1 MARSKTRDRKPMKY
15 PKAYVLYANEN
26 YIDIV
31 NACAKSIKTFSNLPV
46 FVYLLNCDKTVLEA
60 DKTINWECDI
70 DADET
75 EQMYLKQSDSN
86 FYVNRASKRIYRLI
100 KERPLILKHAL
111 KMANLVCYVDCD
123 SIATKHIDRAFKL
136 FNEHSFY
143 PFFSEGIYDFLMMNG
158 RGGATGNDLS
168 TTLEHPACEL
178 FGINQNNRKRYRTS
192 NIFVAG
198 QNCIEF
204 LDTWYWMMIHPKI
217 LADPEF
223 YAPFQDETIANC
235 LLFKHNFQ
243 DGLPYVYTNGGL
255 DRIDE
260 VLNIG
265 FNGSV
270 QYIAEWF
277 KIPVKEEDLLLF
289 HGEKRTAEMNK
300 MIEKLK
306 KI

>member
-1 MARSKTRDRKPMKY
+1 MKY

-46 FVYLLNCDKTVLEA
+46 FVYLLNCDKTVLDA
-60 DKTINWECDI
+60 DKTINWQCDI
-70 DADET
+70 DADEK
-75 EQMYLKQSDSN
+75 EEMYLKQSDLN

-100 KERPLILKHAL
+100 KERPLIVKHAL
-111 KMANLVCYVDCD
+111 SAANLVCYVDCD

-158 RGGATGNDLS
+158 RGGATGDDLS
-168 TTLEHPACEL
+168 TTLENPACEL
-178 FGINQNNRKRYRTS
+178 FGINQNNRKKYRTS

-217 LADPEF
+217 LAAPEF

-243 DGLPYVYTNGGL
+243 DGLPYVYTNGGV

-260 VLNIG
+260 VFNIG

-270 QYIAEWF
+270 QYISQWF
-277 KIPVKEEDLLLF
+277 KIPAKEEDLLLF
-289 HGEKRTAEMNK
+289 HGEKRIDEMNK
-300 MIEKLK
+300 MIKKLK
-306 KI
+306 IT

>member
-1 MARSKTRDRKPMKY
+1 
-15 PKAYVLYANEN
+15 
-26 YIDIV
+26 
-31 NACAKSIKTFSNLPV
+31 
-46 FVYLLNCDKTVLEA
+46 
-60 DKTINWECDI
+60 
-70 DADET
+70 
-75 EQMYLKQSDSN
+75 
-86 FYVNRASKRIYRLI
+86 
-100 KERPLILKHAL
+100 
-111 KMANLVCYVDCD
+111 VDCD

-217 LADPEF
+217 LADPEL

-270 QYIAEWF
+270 QYIAQWF
-277 KIPVKEEDLLLF
+277 KIPAKEEDLLLF

-306 KI
+306 TI

>member
-1 MARSKTRDRKPMKY
+1 MKY

-46 FVYLLNCDKTVLEA
+46 FVYLLNCDKAVLEA

-100 KERPLILKHAL
+100 KERPLIVKHAL

-178 FGINQNNRKRYRTS
+178 FGINQKSLDDINTTRK
-192 NIFVAG
+192 VA
-198 QNCIEF
+198 QLEDIRISKIEE
-204 LDTWYWMMIHPKI
+204 KI
-217 LADPEF
+217 ENTIKPLIAD
-223 YAPFQDETIANC
+223 N
-235 LLFKHNFQ
+235 
-243 DGLPYVYTNGGL
+243 
-255 DRIDE
+255 
-260 VLNIG
+260 
-265 FNGSV
+265 
-270 QYIAEWF
+270 
-277 KIPVKEEDLLLF
+277 EE
-289 HGEKRTAEMNK
+289 KS
-300 MIEKLK
+300 K
-306 KI
+306 KIQEIEAKLAALLS

>member
-1 MARSKTRDRKPMKY
+1 
-15 PKAYVLYANEN
+15 
-26 YIDIV
+26 
-31 NACAKSIKTFSNLPV
+31 
-46 FVYLLNCDKTVLEA
+46 
-60 DKTINWECDI
+60 
-70 DADET
+70 
-75 EQMYLKQSDSN
+75 
-86 FYVNRASKRIYRLI
+86 
-100 KERPLILKHAL
+100 
-111 KMANLVCYVDCD
+111 
-123 SIATKHIDRAFKL
+123 
-136 FNEHSFY
+136 
-143 PFFSEGIYDFLMMNG
+143 MMNG

-178 FGINQNNRKRYRTS
+178 FGINQNNRKKYRTS
-192 NIFVAG
+192 NIFVVG

-217 LADPEF
+217 LADPEY

-270 QYIAEWF
+270 QYIAQWF
-277 KIPVKEEDLLLF
+277 KIPAKEEDLLLF

-306 KI
+306 TI